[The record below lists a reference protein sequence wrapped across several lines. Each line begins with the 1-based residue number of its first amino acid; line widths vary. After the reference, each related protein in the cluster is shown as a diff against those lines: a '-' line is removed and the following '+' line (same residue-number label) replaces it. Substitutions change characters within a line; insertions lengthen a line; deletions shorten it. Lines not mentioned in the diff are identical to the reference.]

1 LNSFGLAS
9 DCKTGDILSDSKL
22 EALNG
27 RATALF
33 AAPDDIAR
41 AALYAV
47 TQTYDVNVLEILAGP
62 RKGFPEHV

>member
-1 LNSFGLAS
+1 LNSFGLPA
-9 DCKTGDILSDSKL
+9 DFKIGDTLSDSKL

-47 TQTYDVNVLEILAGP
+47 TQTYDVNVSEILVGP
-62 RKGFPEHV
+62 RKGLPEHV